1 MINKCNEI
9 ENMKKI
15 LFLVMF
21 CLCANVLAV
30 AKDAKVS
37 SPDGSLTV
45 TVGVDGGRAWYQV
58 NRGNELILGRSELGF
73 VLKDSDLR
81 GNFKMGKVTSSSLD
95 ETWSQPWGED
105 AVVRNYYNEMR
116 VTLQERGGLKRQL
129 GVAVRAFND
138 GVALRYEFSRQRGLQ
153 DFVIIDEVTEFALPT
168 DAQAWSIPALTA
180 YYEGIYTRELV
191 SKKGNMAG
199 PVALEVNDSL
209 YMAIMDA
216 NLTDYS
222 TMNFSHNGTTL
233 KADLV
238 PWKNG
243 DRVRVGETRVSPW
256 RAIIIGRK
264 AADILLSRM
273 ALNLNEPC
281 KIQDTSWLKPSKYVG
296 IWWAMQKQQWT
307 WSQGERHGATT
318 ANTKRYIDFAA
329 RHGLGGV
336 LVEGWNYGWDTD
348 WTKHGDGFSFTRAY
362 PDYDLQ
368 GLCRYA
374 GERGVRII
382 AHNETGG
389 AAQNYENQLEDA
401 YRLYE
406 SLGINT
412 VKTGYVNSHFYN
424 GELQHSQWGVQHFR
438 KVIET
443 AARYHLMIVN
453 HEGAIPSGIQ
463 RTWPNLIAT
472 ESMRGQEY
480 NAFDR
485 GGGNPPY
492 HECILP
498 FTRGLGGP
506 MDFTPGIFNYD
517 NEAVPGTCP
526 KNTLAHQLAEYIV
539 IYSPGHMAADLI
551 ENYEHQPAFKFI
563 EEVPTN
569 WERTL
574 VPHAAMGQYV
584 TYARQE
590 RGTDNWYVGSVTD
603 DKARDLELPL
613 DFLGDGKYMAI
624 IYEDGPDADYRT
636 NPYPMTIRRLDVNRD
651 TVLHLHLA
659 PGGGTAI
666 QLLAR

>member
-1 MINKCNEI
+1 M
-9 ENMKKI
+9 
-15 LFLVMF
+15 
-21 CLCANVLAV
+21 CLALSVAAS
-30 AKDAKVS
+30 AKDVKVS

-45 TVGVDGGRAWYQV
+45 TVGVDGGKAWYSV
-58 NRGNELILGRSELGF
+58 TRGQQAVINRSELGF
-73 VLKDSDLR
+73 VLKDGDFKSD
-81 GNFKMGKVTSSSLD
+81 FKMGKVTRSSLD

-105 AVVRNYYNEMR
+105 AQVRNHYNEMR
-116 VTLQERGGLKRQL
+116 VRLQEKKMKKRNL
-129 GVAVRAFND
+129 DVVFRAFDD
-138 GVALRYEFSRQRGLQ
+138 GVAFRYEFPRQPGLQ
-153 DFVIIDEVTEFALPT
+153 DFVIMDEMTQFALPS
-168 DAQAWSIPALTA
+168 DAQAWSIPALQA
-180 YYEGIYTRELV
+180 YYEGIYTREPL
-191 SKKGNMAG
+191 SKKGKMSG

-222 TMNFSHNGTTL
+222 TMNFAPDGTTL

-238 PWKNG
+238 PWQNG
-243 DRVRVGETRVSPW
+243 DKVRVGDTRVSPW

-281 KIQDTSWLKPSKYVG
+281 KIEDTSWLKPTKYVG
-296 IWWAMQKQQWT
+296 IWWALQKQRWT
-307 WSQGERHGATT
+307 WSQGDRHGATT
-318 ANTKRYIDFAA
+318 ENTKRYIDFAA

-336 LVEGWNYGWDTD
+336 LVEGWNYGWDAD
-348 WTKHGDGFSFTRAY
+348 WTKEGDKFNFTKAY
-362 PDYDLQ
+362 PDYDLE
-368 GLCRYA
+368 GLCHYA
-374 GERGVRII
+374 RERGVRII

-424 GELQHSQWGVQHFR
+424 GELQHSQWGIRHFR

-453 HEGAIPSGIQ
+453 HEGAMPSGIQ

-506 MDFTPGIFNYD
+506 MDFTPGIFEYRND
-517 NEAVPGTCP
+517 AVPGTRP
-526 KNTLAHQLAEYIV
+526 QNTLAHQLAEYIV
-539 IYSPGHMAADLI
+539 IYSPGHMAADQI

-584 TYARQE
+584 TYVRQE

-603 DKARDLELPL
+603 AQARDLTLPL
-613 DFLGDGKYMAI
+613 DFLTEGRSYQAI

-636 NPYPMTIRRLDVNRD
+636 NPYPMTIRRQDVD
-651 TVLHLHLA
+651 CGTVLRLHLA
-659 PGGGTAI
+659 PGGGIAI
-666 QLLAR
+666 QLLPCL

>member
-1 MINKCNEI
+1 M
-9 ENMKKI
+9 
-15 LFLVMF
+15 
-21 CLCANVLAV
+21 CLMVSTIAF
-30 AKDAKVS
+30 AKDVKLT

-45 TVGVDGGRAWYQV
+45 TVGMDGGKAWYQV
-58 NRGNELILGRSELGF
+58 NRGGETVIGRSALGF
-73 VLKDSDLR
+73 VLKDGDFKD
-81 GNFKMGKVTSSSLD
+81 NFKQGKVTRASLD

-105 AVVRNYYNEMR
+105 AQVRNRYNELR
-116 VTLQERGGLKRQL
+116 VRLQERSGAKRVL
-129 GVAVRAFND
+129 DVVFRAFDD
-138 GVALRYEFSRQRGLQ
+138 GVAFRYEFPEQPSLKQ
-153 DFVIIDEVTEFALPT
+153 FVIMDEVTQFALPT

-180 YYEGIYTRELV
+180 YYEGIYTREPL
-191 SKKGNMAG
+191 SKKGKMSG

-209 YMAIMDA
+209 FMVIMDA

-222 TMNFSHNGTTL
+222 TMNFAPSGTTL
-233 KADLV
+233 TVDLV
-238 PWKNG
+238 PWQNG
-243 DRVRVGETRVSPW
+243 DKVRMENIRVTPW
-256 RAIIIGRK
+256 RAVIIGRT

-281 KIQDTSWLKPSKYVG
+281 KIADTSWLKPSKYVG
-296 IWWAMQKQQWT
+296 IWWALQKQQWT
-307 WSQGERHGATT
+307 WSQGDRHGATT

-348 WTKHGDGFSFTRAY
+348 WTKHGDGFSFTKAY
-362 PDYDLQ
+362 PDYDLE

-374 GERGVRII
+374 AERGVRII

-401 YRLYE
+401 FTLYE

-424 GELQHSQWGVQHFR
+424 GELQHSQWGIRHFR

-443 AARYHLMIVN
+443 AARHHLMIVN
-453 HEGAIPSGIQ
+453 HEGAMPSGIQ

-485 GGGNPPY
+485 RGGNPPY

-506 MDFTPGIFNYD
+506 MDFTPGIFEYRND
-517 NEAVPGTCP
+517 AVPGTRP
-526 KNTLAHQLAEYIV
+526 QNTLAHQLAEYIV

-563 EEVPTN
+563 EDVPTN

-574 VPHAAMGQYV
+574 VPHAAMGKYV

-603 DKARDLELPL
+603 GQARDLELSL
-613 DFLGDGKYMAI
+613 DFLADGVRYTAI
-624 IYEDGPDADYRT
+624 IYEDGPDADYRD
-636 NPYPMTIRRLDVNRD
+636 NPYPMTICRLDVDRS
-651 TVLHLHLA
+651 TMLHLHLA
-659 PGGGTAI
+659 PGGGAAI

>member
-1 MINKCNEI
+1 M
-9 ENMKKI
+9 
-15 LFLVMF
+15 
-21 CLCANVLAV
+21 LALMSLAFGSSLM
-30 AKDAKVS
+30 AKDVKLF

-45 TVGVDGGRAWYQV
+45 TMDVDKGRAWYHV
-58 NRGNELILGRSELGF
+58 MRGSEVVVSPSDLGF
-73 VLKDSDLR
+73 VLNDGDFKDD
-81 GNFKMGKVTSSSLD
+81 FKMRGVTRSSLD

-105 AVVRNYYNEMR
+105 AKVRNHYNEMR
-116 VTLQERGGLKRQL
+116 VRLQQRGGHKRSL
-129 GVAVRAFND
+129 DVVFRAFDD
-138 GVALRYEFSRQRGLQ
+138 GVAFRYEFPQQETLK
-153 DFVIIDEVTEFALPT
+153 DFVIMDEATQFAMPT
-168 DAQAWSIPALTA
+168 NPSTWSIPALTP
-180 YYEGIYTRELV
+180 YYEGIYTRQPLSE
-191 SKKGNMAG
+191 KGNMSG
-199 PVALEVNDSL
+199 PIAMEVNDSL
-209 YMAIMDA
+209 FLAVMEA

-222 TMNFSHNGTTL
+222 TMNLAHTGTTL
-233 KADLV
+233 KVDLV

-243 DRVRVGETRVSPW
+243 DKVRVEHTRVTPW
-256 RAIIIGRK
+256 RAVIIGRTP
-264 AADILLSRM
+264 ADILLSRM
-273 ALNLNEPC
+273 ALNLNDACRIE
-281 KIQDTSWLKPSKYVG
+281 DTSWIKPTKYVG
-296 IWWAMQKQQWT
+296 IWWALQKQQWT
-307 WSQGERHGATT
+307 WAQGKRHGATT

-329 RHGLGGV
+329 KHGLGGV

-348 WTKHGDGFSFTRAY
+348 WTRHGDGFSFTRAY
-362 PDYDLQ
+362 PDYDLE

-374 GERGVRII
+374 AERGVRII

-401 YRLYE
+401 FALYE

-412 VKTGYVNSHFYN
+412 VKTGYVNAHFYN
-424 GELQHSQWGVQHFR
+424 GELQHSQWGIRHFR

-443 AARYHLMIVN
+443 AARHHLMIVN
-453 HEGAIPSGIQ
+453 HEGAMPSGIQ

-485 GGGNPPY
+485 NGGNPPY

-506 MDFTPGIFNYD
+506 MDFTPGIFEYRND
-517 NEAVPGTCP
+517 SVPGTRP
-526 KNTLAHQLAEYIV
+526 QTTLAHQLAEYVV

-563 EEVPTN
+563 EDVPTN

-603 DKARDLELPL
+603 DQARNLSLPL
-613 DFLGDGKYMAI
+613 DFLGDGRFEAI

-636 NPYPMTIRRLDVNRD
+636 NPYPMTIRRLEVDRSS
-651 TVLHLHLA
+651 VLTLHLA

-666 QLLAR
+666 SIIRH

>member
-1 MINKCNEI
+1 
-9 ENMKKI
+9 MKRI
-15 LFLVMF
+15 FSVVFMCLV
-21 CLCANVLAV
+21 LSIVAS
-30 AKDAKVS
+30 AKDVIVSKVS

-45 TVGVDGGRAWYQV
+45 TVGLDGGKAWYSV
-58 NRGNELILGRSELGF
+58 LRGSETIIGRSELGF
-73 VLKDSDLR
+73 VLKDGDFK
-81 GNFKMGKVTSSSLD
+81 GNFKKGKVSRSSLD

-105 AVVRNYYNEMR
+105 AQVRNHYNELR
-116 VTLQERGGLKRQL
+116 VTLQEKGGQKRQL
-129 GVAVRAFND
+129 GVVFRAFDD
-138 GVALRYEFSRQRGLQ
+138 GVAFRYEFPRQRGLQ
-153 DFVIIDEVTEFALPT
+153 DFVIMDEVTEFALPT

-180 YYEGIYTRELV
+180 YYEGIYTREPV
-191 SKKGNMAG
+191 SRKANMAG

-222 TMNFSHNGTTL
+222 TMNFSHEGTTL

-243 DRVRVGETRVSPW
+243 DKVRVGDTRVSPW

-281 KIQDTSWLKPSKYVG
+281 KINDTSWLKPTKYVG
-296 IWWAMQKQQWT
+296 IWWALQKQVWT

-318 ANTKRYIDFAA
+318 ENTKRYIDFAA
-329 RHGLGGV
+329 KHGLGGV

-348 WTKHGDGFSFTRAY
+348 WTKHGDGFSFTKAY

-374 GERGVRII
+374 RERGVRII

-389 AAQNYENQLEDA
+389 AAQNYEDQLEDA

-453 HEGAIPSGIQ
+453 HEGAMPSGLQ

-485 GGGNPPY
+485 KGGNPPY

-506 MDFTPGIFNYD
+506 MDFTPGIFNYRND
-517 NEAVPGTCP
+517 AVPGTRP
-526 KNTLAHQLAEYIV
+526 QNTLVHQLAEYVV

-563 EEVPTN
+563 EEVPTD

-574 VPHAAMGQYV
+574 VPHAAMGRYV

-603 DKARDLELPL
+603 ATARDLTLPL
-613 DFLGDGKYMAI
+613 DFLSDGMRYEAI
-624 IYEDGPDADYRT
+624 IYEDGPDADYRN
-636 NPYPMTIRRLDVNRD
+636 NPYPMTIRRMEVDRS
-651 TVLHLHLA
+651 TVLGLHLA
-659 PGGGTAI
+659 PGGGAAI
-666 QLLAR
+666 QILRVE

>member
-1 MINKCNEI
+1 M
-9 ENMKKI
+9 
-15 LFLVMF
+15 
-21 CLCANVLAV
+21 CLALSVAAS
-30 AKDAKVS
+30 AKDVKVS

-45 TVGVDGGRAWYQV
+45 TVGVDGGKAWYSV
-58 NRGNELILGRSELGF
+58 TRGQQAVINRSELGF
-73 VLKDSDLR
+73 VLKDGDFKD
-81 GNFKMGKVTSSSLD
+81 GFKMGKVTRSSLD

-105 AVVRNYYNEMR
+105 AQVRNHYNEMR
-116 VTLQERGGLKRQL
+116 VRLQEKKMKKRNL
-129 GVAVRAFND
+129 DVVFRAFDD
-138 GVALRYEFSRQRGLQ
+138 GVAFRYEFPRQPGLQ
-153 DFVIIDEVTEFALPT
+153 DFVIMDEMTQFALPS
-168 DAQAWSIPALTA
+168 DAQAWSIPALQA
-180 YYEGIYTRELV
+180 YYEGIYTREPL
-191 SKKGNMAG
+191 SKKGKMSG

-222 TMNFSHNGTTL
+222 TMNFAPDGTTL

-238 PWKNG
+238 PWQNG
-243 DRVRVGETRVSPW
+243 DKVRVGDTRVSPW

-273 ALNLNEPC
+273 TLNLNEPC
-281 KIQDTSWLKPSKYVG
+281 KIEDTSWLKPTKYVG
-296 IWWAMQKQQWT
+296 IWWALQKQCWT

-318 ANTKRYIDFAA
+318 ENTKRYIDFAA

-336 LVEGWNYGWDTD
+336 LVEGWNYGWDAD
-348 WTKHGDGFSFTRAY
+348 WTKEGDKFNFTKAY
-362 PDYDLQ
+362 PDYDLE

-424 GELQHSQWGVQHFR
+424 GELQHSQWGIRHFR

-453 HEGAIPSGIQ
+453 HEGAMPSGIQ

-485 GGGNPPY
+485 RGGNPPY

-506 MDFTPGIFNYD
+506 MDFTPGIFEYRND
-517 NEAVPGTCP
+517 AVPGTRP
-526 KNTLAHQLAEYIV
+526 QNTLAHQLAEYIV
-539 IYSPGHMAADLI
+539 IYSPGHMAADQI

-584 TYARQE
+584 TYVRQE

-603 DKARDLELPL
+603 TQARDLTLPL
-613 DFLGDGKYMAI
+613 DFLTEGRSYKAI

-636 NPYPMTIRRLDVNRD
+636 NPYPMTIRRQDVD
-651 TVLHLHLA
+651 CGTVLRLHLA
-659 PGGGTAI
+659 PGGGIAI
-666 QLLAR
+666 QLLAQ

>member
-1 MINKCNEI
+1 MMRKLIVCVL
-9 ENMKKI
+9 M
-15 LFLVMF
+15 
-21 CLCANVLAV
+21 CLTVSAIAV
-30 AKDAKVS
+30 AGNVKVS

-45 TVGVDGGRAWYQV
+45 TAGVDGGRAWYQV
-58 NRGNELILGRSELGF
+58 NRGNELIIGRSSLGF
-73 VLKDSDLR
+73 VLKDGDLKD
-81 GNFKMGKVTSSSLD
+81 NFKMGKVVRTAHD

-105 AVVRNYYNEMR
+105 AVVRNHYNEMR
-116 VTLQERGGLKRQL
+116 MTLKEKGGMKRSL
-129 GVAVRAFND
+129 DVVFRAFDD
-138 GVALRYEFSRQRGLQ
+138 GVAFRYEFPRQRGLQ
-153 DFVIIDEVTEFALPT
+153 DFVIMDEVTQFALPG
-168 DAQAWSIPALTA
+168 DVPAWSIPALTP
-180 YYEGIYTRELV
+180 YYEGIYTREAV
-191 SKKGNMAG
+191 SKKGNMSG

-209 YMAIMDA
+209 FLAVMEA

-222 TMNFSHNGTTL
+222 TMNLSHDGTVL
-233 KADLV
+233 KVDLV

-243 DRVRVGETRVSPW
+243 DRVRVGDTRVSPW
-256 RAIIIGRK
+256 RAVIIGRR
-264 AADILLSRM
+264 AADLLLSRM

-281 KIQDTSWLKPSKYVG
+281 KIEDTSWVKPTKYVG
-296 IWWAMQKQQWT
+296 IWWAMQKQLWT

-329 RHGLGGV
+329 RHGMGGV

-348 WTKHGDGFSFTRAY
+348 WTRHGDGFSFTQPY

-374 GERGVRII
+374 AERGVRII

-389 AAQNYENQLEDA
+389 AAQNYENQMEDA

-424 GELQHSQWGVQHFR
+424 GELQHSQWGVRHFR

-443 AARYHLMIVN
+443 AARHHLMIVN
-453 HEGAIPSGIQ
+453 HEGAMPSGIQ
-463 RTWPNLIAT
+463 RTWPNLIGT

-485 GGGNPPY
+485 RGGNPPY

-506 MDFTPGIFNYD
+506 MDFTPGIMEYRND
-517 NEAVPGTCP
+517 SVPGTRP
-526 KNTLAHQLAEYIV
+526 QTTLAHQLAEYVV

-563 EEVPTN
+563 EDVPTN

-584 TYARQE
+584 TCVRQE

-603 DKARDLELPL
+603 DQARDLSLPL
-613 DFLGDGKYMAI
+613 DFLADGKRYTAI
-624 IYEDGPDADYRT
+624 IYEDGPDADYRN
-636 NPYPMTIRRLDVNRD
+636 NPYPMTIRRMDVDRS
-651 TVLHLHLA
+651 TTLHLHLA
-659 PGGGTAI
+659 PGGGAAI
-666 QLLAR
+666 QILAE

>member
-1 MINKCNEI
+1 M
-9 ENMKKI
+9 
-15 LFLVMF
+15 
-21 CLCANVLAV
+21 CLALSVAAS
-30 AKDAKVS
+30 AKDVKVS

-45 TVGVDGGRAWYQV
+45 TVGVDGGKAWYSV
-58 NRGNELILGRSELGF
+58 TRGQQAVINRSELGF
-73 VLKDSDLR
+73 VLKDGDFKD
-81 GNFKMGKVTSSSLD
+81 GFKMGKVTRSSLD

-105 AVVRNYYNEMR
+105 AQVRNHYNEMR
-116 VTLQERGGLKRQL
+116 VRLQEKKMKKRNL
-129 GVAVRAFND
+129 DVVFRAFDD
-138 GVALRYEFSRQRGLQ
+138 GVAFRYEFPRQPGLQ
-153 DFVIIDEVTEFALPT
+153 DFVIMDEMTQFALPS
-168 DAQAWSIPALTA
+168 DAQAWSIPALQA
-180 YYEGIYTRELV
+180 YYEGIYTREPL
-191 SKKGNMAG
+191 SKKGKMSG

-222 TMNFSHNGTTL
+222 TMNFAPDGTTL

-238 PWKNG
+238 PWQNG
-243 DRVRVGETRVSPW
+243 DKVRVGDTRVSPW

-273 ALNLNEPC
+273 TLNLNEPC
-281 KIQDTSWLKPSKYVG
+281 KIEDTSWLKPTKYVG
-296 IWWAMQKQQWT
+296 IWWALQKQCWT

-318 ANTKRYIDFAA
+318 ENTKRYIDFAA

-336 LVEGWNYGWDTD
+336 LVEGWNYGWDAD
-348 WTKHGDGFSFTRAY
+348 WTKEGDKFNFTKAY
-362 PDYDLQ
+362 PDYDLE

-424 GELQHSQWGVQHFR
+424 GELQHSQWGIRHFR

-453 HEGAIPSGIQ
+453 HEGAMPSGIQ

-506 MDFTPGIFNYD
+506 MDFTPGIFEYRND
-517 NEAVPGTCP
+517 AVPGTRP
-526 KNTLAHQLAEYIV
+526 QNTLAHQLAEYIV
-539 IYSPGHMAADLI
+539 IYSPGHMAADQI

-584 TYARQE
+584 TYVRQE

-603 DKARDLELPL
+603 TQARDLTLPL
-613 DFLGDGKYMAI
+613 DFLTNGRSYQAI

-636 NPYPMTIRRLDVNRD
+636 NPYPMTIRRQDVD
-651 TVLHLHLA
+651 CGTVLRLHLA
-659 PGGGTAI
+659 PGGGVAI
-666 QLLAR
+666 QILAQ

>member
-1 MINKCNEI
+1 M
-9 ENMKKI
+9 
-15 LFLVMF
+15 
-21 CLCANVLAV
+21 CLALSVAAS
-30 AKDAKVS
+30 AKDVKVS

-45 TVGVDGGRAWYQV
+45 TVGVDGGKAWYSV
-58 NRGNELILGRSELGF
+58 TRGQQAVINRSELGF
-73 VLKDSDLR
+73 VLKDGDFK
-81 GNFKMGKVTSSSLD
+81 GDFKMGKVTRLSLD

-105 AVVRNYYNEMR
+105 AQVRNHYNEMR
-116 VTLQERGGLKRQL
+116 VRLQEKKMKKRNL
-129 GVAVRAFND
+129 DVVFRAFDD
-138 GVALRYEFSRQRGLQ
+138 GVAFRYEFPRQPGLQ
-153 DFVIIDEVTEFALPT
+153 DFVIMDELTQFALPS
-168 DAQAWSIPALTA
+168 DAQAWSIPALQA
-180 YYEGIYTRELV
+180 YYEGIYTREPL
-191 SKKGNMAG
+191 SKKGKMSG

-222 TMNFSHNGTTL
+222 TMNFAPDGTTL

-238 PWKNG
+238 PWQNG
-243 DRVRVGETRVSPW
+243 DKVRVGDTRVSPW

-281 KIQDTSWLKPSKYVG
+281 KIEDTSWLKPTKYVG
-296 IWWAMQKQQWT
+296 IWWALQKQRWT
-307 WSQGERHGATT
+307 WSQGDRHGATT
-318 ANTKRYIDFAA
+318 ENTKRYIDFAA

-336 LVEGWNYGWDTD
+336 LVEGWNYGWDAD
-348 WTKHGDGFSFTRAY
+348 WTKEGDKFNFTKAY
-362 PDYDLQ
+362 PDYDLE

-424 GELQHSQWGVQHFR
+424 GELQHSQWGIRHFR

-453 HEGAIPSGIQ
+453 HEGAMPSGIQ

-506 MDFTPGIFNYD
+506 MDFTPGIFEYRND
-517 NEAVPGTCP
+517 AVPGTRP
-526 KNTLAHQLAEYIV
+526 QNTLAHQLAEYIV
-539 IYSPGHMAADLI
+539 IYSPGHMAADQI

-584 TYARQE
+584 TYVRQE

-603 DKARDLELPL
+603 AQARDLTLPL
-613 DFLGDGKYMAI
+613 DFLTEGRSYQAI

-636 NPYPMTIRRLDVNRD
+636 NPYPMTIRRQDVNCG
-651 TVLHLHLA
+651 TVLRLHLA
-659 PGGGTAI
+659 PGGGVAI
-666 QLLAR
+666 QILAQ

>member
-1 MINKCNEI
+1 
-9 ENMKKI
+9 MKKFFSVV
-15 LFLVMF
+15 LMFLALGV
-21 CLCANVLAV
+21 AAS
-30 AKDAKVS
+30 AKDVKVS

-45 TVGVDGGRAWYQV
+45 TVGVDGGKAWYSV
-58 NRGNELILGRSELGF
+58 TRGQQAVINRSELGF
-73 VLKDSDLR
+73 VLKDGDFKD
-81 GNFKMGKVTSSSLD
+81 GFKMGKVTRSSLD

-105 AVVRNYYNEMR
+105 AQVRNHYNEMR
-116 VTLQERGGLKRQL
+116 VRLQEKKMKKRNL
-129 GVAVRAFND
+129 DVVFRAFDD
-138 GVALRYEFSRQRGLQ
+138 GVAFRYEYPRQPGLQ
-153 DFVIIDEVTEFALPT
+153 DFVIMDELTQFALPS
-168 DAQAWSIPALTA
+168 DAQAWSIPAQQA
-180 YYEGIYTRELV
+180 YYEGIYTREPL
-191 SKKGNMAG
+191 SKKGKMSG

-222 TMNFSHNGTTL
+222 TMNFAPNGMTL

-238 PWKNG
+238 PWQNG
-243 DRVRVGETRVSPW
+243 DKVRVGDTRVSPW
-256 RAIIIGRK
+256 RAVIIGRK

-281 KIQDTSWLKPSKYVG
+281 KIEDTSWLKPTKYVG
-296 IWWAMQKQQWT
+296 IWWALQKQRWT
-307 WSQGERHGATT
+307 WSQGDRHGATT
-318 ANTKRYIDFAA
+318 ENTKRYIDFAA

-336 LVEGWNYGWDTD
+336 LVEGWNYGWDAD
-348 WTKHGDGFSFTRAY
+348 WTKEGDKFNFTKAY
-362 PDYDLQ
+362 PDYDLE

-374 GERGVRII
+374 RERGVRII

-424 GELQHSQWGVQHFR
+424 GELQHSQWGIRHFR

-453 HEGAIPSGIQ
+453 HEGAMPSGIQ

-506 MDFTPGIFNYD
+506 MDFTPGIFEYRND
-517 NEAVPGTCP
+517 AVPGTRP
-526 KNTLAHQLAEYIV
+526 QNTLAHQLAEYIV
-539 IYSPGHMAADLI
+539 IYSPGHMAADQI

-574 VPHAAMGQYV
+574 VPHASMGQYV
-584 TYARQE
+584 TYVRQE

-603 DKARDLELPL
+603 AQARDLTLPL
-613 DFLGDGKYMAI
+613 DFLTEGRSYQAI

-636 NPYPMTIRRLDVNRD
+636 NPYPMTIRRQDVD
-651 TVLHLHLA
+651 CGTVLRLHLA
-659 PGGGTAI
+659 PGGGIAI
-666 QLLAR
+666 QILAQ

>member
-1 MINKCNEI
+1 MMRKLIVCVL
-9 ENMKKI
+9 M
-15 LFLVMF
+15 
-21 CLCANVLAV
+21 CLTMSAIALAGNV
-30 AKDAKVS
+30 KVS

-45 TVGVDGGRAWYQV
+45 TAGVDGGRAWYQV
-58 NRGNELILGRSELGF
+58 NRGNELIIGRSSLGF
-73 VLKDSDLR
+73 VLKDGDLKD
-81 GNFKMGKVTSSSLD
+81 NFKMGKVVRTAHD

-105 AVVRNYYNEMR
+105 AVVRNHYNEMR
-116 VTLQERGGLKRQL
+116 MTLKEKDGMKRSL
-129 GVAVRAFND
+129 DVVFRAFDD
-138 GVALRYEFSRQRGLQ
+138 GVAFRYEFPRQRGLQ
-153 DFVIIDEVTEFALPT
+153 DFVIMDEVTQFALPG
-168 DAQAWSIPALTA
+168 DVPAWSIPALTP
-180 YYEGIYTRELV
+180 YYEGIYTREAV
-191 SKKGNMAG
+191 SKKGNMSG

-209 YMAIMDA
+209 FLAVMEA

-222 TMNFSHNGTTL
+222 TMNLSHDGTVL
-233 KADLV
+233 KVDLV

-243 DRVRVGETRVSPW
+243 DRVRVGDTRVSPW
-256 RAIIIGRK
+256 RAVIIGRR
-264 AADILLSRM
+264 AADLLLSRM

-281 KIQDTSWLKPSKYVG
+281 KIEDTSWIKPTKYVG
-296 IWWAMQKQQWT
+296 IWWAMQKQLWT

-329 RHGLGGV
+329 RHGMGGV

-348 WTKHGDGFSFTRAY
+348 WTRHGDGFSFTQPY

-374 GERGVRII
+374 AEHGVRII

-389 AAQNYENQLEDA
+389 AAQNYENQMEDA

-424 GELQHSQWGVQHFR
+424 GELQHSQWGVRHFR

-443 AARYHLMIVN
+443 AARHHLMIVN
-453 HEGAIPSGIQ
+453 HEGAMPSGIQ
-463 RTWPNLIAT
+463 RTWPNLIGT

-485 GGGNPPY
+485 RGGNPPY

-506 MDFTPGIFNYD
+506 MDFTPGIMEYRND
-517 NEAVPGTCP
+517 SVPGTRP
-526 KNTLAHQLAEYIV
+526 QTTLAHQLAEYVV

-563 EEVPTN
+563 EDVPTN

-584 TYARQE
+584 TYVRQE

-603 DKARDLELPL
+603 DQMRDLSLPL
-613 DFLGDGKYMAI
+613 GFLADGKRYTAI
-624 IYEDGPDADYRT
+624 IYEDGPDADYRN
-636 NPYPMTIRRLDVNRD
+636 NPYPMTIRRLDVDRS
-651 TVLHLHLA
+651 TTLHLHLA
-659 PGGGTAI
+659 PGGGAAI
-666 QLLAR
+666 QILATGK

>member
-1 MINKCNEI
+1 M
-9 ENMKKI
+9 
-15 LFLVMF
+15 
-21 CLCANVLAV
+21 CLALSVAAS
-30 AKDAKVS
+30 AKDVKVS

-45 TVGVDGGRAWYQV
+45 TVGVDGGKAWYSV
-58 NRGNELILGRSELGF
+58 TRGQQAVINRSELGF
-73 VLKDSDLR
+73 VLKDGDFK
-81 GNFKMGKVTSSSLD
+81 GDFKMGKVTRSNLD

-105 AVVRNYYNEMR
+105 AQVRNHYNEMR
-116 VTLQERGGLKRQL
+116 VRLQEKKMKKRNL
-129 GVAVRAFND
+129 DVVFRAFDD
-138 GVALRYEFSRQRGLQ
+138 GVAFRYEYPRQQGLQ
-153 DFVIIDEVTEFALPT
+153 DFVIMDELTQFALPS
-168 DAQAWSIPALTA
+168 DAQAWSIPALQA
-180 YYEGIYTRELV
+180 YYEGIYTREPL
-191 SKKGNMAG
+191 SKKGKMSG

-222 TMNFSHNGTTL
+222 TMNFAPDGTTL

-238 PWKNG
+238 PWQNG
-243 DRVRVGETRVSPW
+243 DKVRVGDTRVSPW

-264 AADILLSRM
+264 AADILLSRLP
-273 ALNLNEPC
+273 LNLNEPC
-281 KIQDTSWLKPSKYVG
+281 RIQDTSWIKPTKYVG
-296 IWWAMQKQQWT
+296 IWWALQKQRWT

-318 ANTKRYIDFAA
+318 ENTKRYIDFAA

-336 LVEGWNYGWDTD
+336 LVEGWNYGWDAD
-348 WTKHGDGFSFTRAY
+348 WTKEGDKFNFTKAY
-362 PDYDLQ
+362 PDYDLE

-389 AAQNYENQLEDA
+389 AAQNYEDQLEDA

-424 GELQHSQWGVQHFR
+424 GELQHSQWGIRHFR

-443 AARYHLMIVN
+443 AARHHLMIVN
-453 HEGAIPSGIQ
+453 HEGAMPSGIQ

-506 MDFTPGIFNYD
+506 MDFTPGIFEYRND
-517 NEAVPGTCP
+517 AVPGTRP
-526 KNTLAHQLAEYIV
+526 QTTLAHQLAEYIV
-539 IYSPGHMAADLI
+539 IYSPGHMAADQI

-584 TYARQE
+584 TYVRQE
-590 RGTDNWYVGSVTD
+590 RGTDNWYVGSVND
-603 DKARDLELPL
+603 AEARNLDLSLN
-613 DFLGDGKYMAI
+613 FLGDGRYMAV

-636 NPYPMTIRRLDVNRD
+636 NPYPMTIRRLEVDC
-651 TVLHLHLA
+651 TSVLNLHLA
-659 PGGGTAI
+659 PGGGVAI
-666 QLLAR
+666 QILKQ

>member
-1 MINKCNEI
+1 MRRIALFACMFLI
-9 ENMKKI
+9 LNM
-15 LFLVMF
+15 V
-21 CLCANVLAV
+21 AN
-30 AKDAKVS
+30 AKDVKLS
-37 SPDGSLTV
+37 SPDGTLTV
-45 TVGVDGGRAWYQV
+45 TVGVDGGKAWYQV
-58 NRGNELILGRSELGF
+58 NRGAESIIGRSALGF
-73 VLKDSDLR
+73 VLKDGDLKD
-81 GNFKMGKVTSSSLD
+81 NFKMGKVTRTSLN

-105 AVVRNYYNEMR
+105 AQVRNHYNEMR
-116 VTLQERGGLKRQL
+116 VRLQEKKGKKRNL
-129 GVAVRAFND
+129 DVVFRAFDD
-138 GVALRYEFSRQRGLQ
+138 GIAFRYEFPRQPGLQ
-153 DFVIIDEVTEFALPT
+153 DFVIMDEVTQFALPS
-168 DAQAWSIPALTA
+168 DAQAWSIPALQA
-180 YYEGIYTRELV
+180 YYEGIYTREPL
-191 SKKGNMAG
+191 SKKGKMSG

-222 TMNFSHNGTTL
+222 TMNFAPHGTTL
-233 KADLV
+233 QADLV
-238 PWKNG
+238 PGQNG
-243 DRVRVGETRVSPW
+243 DKVRVGDTRVSPW

-281 KIQDTSWLKPSKYVG
+281 KIEDTSWIRPTKYVG
-296 IWWAMQKQQWT
+296 IWWALQKQRWT
-307 WSQGERHGATT
+307 WSQGDRHGATT
-318 ANTKRYIDFAA
+318 ENTKRYIDFAA

-336 LVEGWNYGWDTD
+336 LVEGWNYGWDAD
-348 WTKHGDGFSFTRAY
+348 WTKEGDKFNFTKAY

-374 GERGVRII
+374 AERGVRII

-401 YRLYE
+401 YKLYE

-412 VKTGYVNSHFYN
+412 VKTGYVNAHFYN
-424 GELQHSQWGVQHFR
+424 GELQHSQWGIRHFR

-453 HEGAIPSGIQ
+453 HEGAMPSGIQ

-485 GGGNPPY
+485 RGGNPPY

-506 MDFTPGIFNYD
+506 MDFTPGIFEYRND
-517 NEAVPGTCP
+517 AVPGTRP
-526 KNTLAHQLAEYIV
+526 QTTLAHQLAEYVV
-539 IYSPGHMAADLI
+539 IYSPGHMAADEI

-563 EEVPTN
+563 EDVPTN

-584 TYARQE
+584 TYVRQE
-590 RGTDNWYVGSVTD
+590 RGSDNWYVGSVTD
-603 DKARDLELPL
+603 AQARDLALTL
-613 DFLGDGKYMAI
+613 DFLDAGKRYTAI

-636 NPYPMTIRRLDVNRD
+636 NPYPMTIRRVDVD
-651 TVLHLHLA
+651 SSTVLHLHLA
-659 PGGGTAI
+659 PGGGVAI
-666 QLLAR
+666 QLLPRR

>member
-1 MINKCNEI
+1 M
-9 ENMKKI
+9 
-15 LFLVMF
+15 
-21 CLCANVLAV
+21 CLALSVTAS
-30 AKDAKVS
+30 AKDVKLT

-45 TVGVDGGRAWYQV
+45 TVGVDGGKAWYSV
-58 NRGNELILGRSELGF
+58 TRGQQAVINRSELGF
-73 VLKDSDLR
+73 VLKDGDFKD
-81 GNFKMGKVTSSSLD
+81 GFKMGKVTRSSLD

-105 AVVRNYYNEMR
+105 AQVRNHYNEMR
-116 VTLQERGGLKRQL
+116 VRLQEKKMKKRNL
-129 GVAVRAFND
+129 DVVFRAFDD
-138 GVALRYEFSRQRGLQ
+138 GVAFRYEFPRQSGLQ
-153 DFVIIDEVTEFALPT
+153 DFVIMDELTQFALPS
-168 DAQAWSIPALTA
+168 DAQAWSIPALQA
-180 YYEGIYTRELV
+180 YYEGIYTREPL
-191 SKKGNMAG
+191 SKKGKMSG

-222 TMNFSHNGTTL
+222 TMNFAPDGTTL

-238 PWKNG
+238 PWQNG
-243 DRVRVGETRVSPW
+243 DKVRVGDTRVSPW
-256 RAIIIGRK
+256 RAVIIGRK

-281 KIQDTSWLKPSKYVG
+281 KIEDTSWLKPTKYVG
-296 IWWAMQKQQWT
+296 IWWALQKQRWT
-307 WSQGERHGATT
+307 WSQGDRHGATT
-318 ANTKRYIDFAA
+318 ENTKRYIDFAA

-336 LVEGWNYGWDTD
+336 LVEGWNYGWDAD
-348 WTKHGDGFSFTRAY
+348 WTKEGDKFNFTKAY
-362 PDYDLQ
+362 PDYDLE

-374 GERGVRII
+374 RERGVRII

-424 GELQHSQWGVQHFR
+424 GELQHSQWGIRHFR

-453 HEGAIPSGIQ
+453 HEGAMPSGIQ

-506 MDFTPGIFNYD
+506 
-517 NEAVPGTCP
+517 AVPGTRP
-526 KNTLAHQLAEYIV
+526 QTTLAHQLAEYIV
-539 IYSPGHMAADLI
+539 IYSPGHMAADQI

-574 VPHAAMGQYV
+574 VPHASMGQYV
-584 TYARQE
+584 TYVRQE

-603 DKARDLELPL
+603 AQARDLTLPL
-613 DFLGDGKYMAI
+613 DFLTEGRSYQAI

-636 NPYPMTIRRLDVNRD
+636 NPYPMTIRRQDVD
-651 TVLHLHLA
+651 CGTVLRLHLA
-659 PGGGTAI
+659 PGGGVAI
-666 QLLAR
+666 QLLAQ

>member
-1 MINKCNEI
+1 
-9 ENMKKI
+9 MKR
-15 LFLVMF
+15 LLSVVFMCLV
-21 CLCANVLAV
+21 LSVVAS
-30 AKDAKVS
+30 AKDVLVS

-45 TVGVDGGRAWYQV
+45 TVGVDGGKAWYQV
-58 NRGNELILGRSELGF
+58 NRGSEIVIGRSALGF
-73 VLKDSDLR
+73 VLKDGDFKD
-81 GNFKMGKVTSSSLD
+81 NFKQGKVTRASLD

-105 AVVRNYYNEMR
+105 AQVRNHYNEMR
-116 VTLQERGGLKRQL
+116 VMLQEKNRQL
-129 GVAVRAFND
+129 GVVFRAYDD
-138 GVALRYEFSRQRGLQ
+138 GVAFRYEFPRQRGLQ
-153 DFVIIDEVTEFALPT
+153 DFVIMDEATEFALPS
-168 DAQAWSIPALTA
+168 DAQAWSIPALTP
-180 YYEGIYTRELV
+180 YYEGIYTREPV
-191 SKKGNMAG
+191 SQKKNMSG
-199 PVALEVNDSL
+199 PVALEVNDGL

-222 TMNFSHNGTTL
+222 TMNFSHQGTTL

-243 DRVRVGETRVSPW
+243 DKVRVGNTRVSPW
-256 RAIIIGRK
+256 RAIIIGRT

-273 ALNLNEPC
+273 PLNLNDPC
-281 KIQDTSWLKPSKYVG
+281 KIEDTSWLKPTKYVG
-296 IWWAMQKQQWT
+296 IWWALQKQRWT
-307 WSQGERHGATT
+307 WSQGDRHGATT
-318 ANTKRYIDFAA
+318 ENTKRYIDFAA
-329 RHGLGGV
+329 KHGLGGV

-348 WTKHGDGFSFTRAY
+348 WTKHGDGFSFTKAY

-389 AAQNYENQLEDA
+389 AAQSYENQLEDA

-485 GGGNPPY
+485 RGGNPPY

-506 MDFTPGIFNYD
+506 MDFTPGIFEYRND
-517 NEAVPGTCP
+517 SVPGTRP
-526 KNTLAHQLAEYIV
+526 QNTLAHQLAEYVV
-539 IYSPGHMAADLI
+539 IYSPGHMAADQI

-574 VPHAAMGQYV
+574 VPHAAMGKYV
-584 TYARQE
+584 TYVRQE

-603 DKARDLELPL
+603 SEARDLDLPL

-624 IYEDGPDADYRT
+624 IYEDGPDADYRN
-636 NPYPMTIRRLDVNRD
+636 NPYPMSIRRLDVDKNK
-651 TVLHLHLA
+651 VLHLHLA
-659 PGGGTAI
+659 I
-666 QLLAR
+666 NIL

>member
-1 MINKCNEI
+1 
-9 ENMKKI
+9 MKRVSI
-15 LFLVMF
+15 LTAILLM
-21 CLCANVLAV
+21 LSAV
-30 AKDAKVS
+30 ALAKDVKVT
-37 SPDGSLTV
+37 SPDGALTV
-45 TVGVDGGRAWYQV
+45 TVGVDGGKAWYQV
-58 NRGNELILGRSELGF
+58 MRGTEVVINRSELGF
-73 VLKDSDLR
+73 VLKDGDFK
-81 GNFKMGKVTSSSLD
+81 GNFKMGKVTRSSLD

-105 AVVRNYYNEMR
+105 AQVRNHYNEMAVR
-116 VTLQERGGLKRQL
+116 LQEKGGKKRQL
-129 GVAVRAFND
+129 GVVFRAFDD
-138 GVALRYEFSRQRGLQ
+138 GVAFRYEFPRQGGLQ
-153 DFVIIDEVTEFALPT
+153 DFVIMDEATEFALPT
-168 DAQAWSIPALTA
+168 DAKAWSIPALTA
-180 YYEGIYTRELV
+180 YYEGIYTCEPV
-191 SKKGNMAG
+191 SKKGNMSG
-199 PVALEVNDSL
+199 PVALEVNDGL

-222 TMNFSHNGTTL
+222 TMNFSHEGTTL

-243 DRVRVGETRVSPW
+243 DKVRIGDTRVSPW
-256 RAIIIGRK
+256 RAVIIGRT

-273 ALNLNEPC
+273 PLNLNDPC
-281 KIQDTSWLKPSKYVG
+281 KIEDTSWIKPTKYVG
-296 IWWAMQKQQWT
+296 IWWALQKQRWT

-318 ANTKRYIDFAA
+318 ENTKRYIDFAA
-329 RHGLGGV
+329 KHGLGGV

-348 WTKHGDGFSFTRAY
+348 WTKHGDGFSFTKAY

-424 GELQHSQWGVQHFR
+424 GELQHSQWGIQHFR

-485 GGGNPPY
+485 RGGNPPY

-506 MDFTPGIFNYD
+506 MDFTPGIFEYRND
-517 NEAVPGTCP
+517 SVPGTRP
-526 KNTLAHQLAEYIV
+526 QNTLAHQLAEYIV
-539 IYSPGHMAADLI
+539 IYSPGHMAADQI

-574 VPHAAMGQYV
+574 VPHAAMGKYV
-584 TYARQE
+584 TYVRQQ

-603 DKARDLELPL
+603 AQARDLDLQL
-613 DFLGDGKYMAI
+613 DFLGEGEYTAV
-624 IYEDGPDADYRT
+624 IYEDGPGADYRT
-636 NPYPMTIRRLDVNRD
+636 NPYPMTIRRVDVD
-651 TVLHLHLA
+651 KTKTLHLHLA
-659 PGGGTAI
+659 PGGGAAI
-666 QLLAR
+666 QILKR

>member
-1 MINKCNEI
+1 MRR
-9 ENMKKI
+9 
-15 LFLVMF
+15 LLVL
-21 CLCANVLAV
+21 CLMWLSVLAMM
-30 AKDAKVS
+30 ADKKVS
-37 SPDGSLTV
+37 LNSPDGKLSV
-45 TVGVDGGRAWYQV
+45 TVGVDGGNAWYQV
-58 NRGNELILGRSELGF
+58 SRGQEIVLKPSSLGF
-73 VLKDSDLR
+73 VLKDGELNR
-81 GNFKMGKVTSSSLD
+81 NFKMGKVTRSTHD
-95 ETWSQPWGED
+95 ETWDQPWGED
-105 AVVRNYYNEMR
+105 AQVRNRYNELKLS
-116 VTLQERGGLKRQL
+116 LQEKNGARR
-129 GVAVRAFND
+129 VVDVVFRAFDD
-138 GVALRYEFSRQRGLQ
+138 GVAFRYEFPEQPNLK
-153 DFVIIDEVTEFALPT
+153 DFVIMDEMTQFALPV
-168 DAQAWSIPALTA
+168 DAQVWSIPALQA
-180 YYEGIYTRELV
+180 YYEGVYTCEPLSR
-191 SKKGNMAG
+191 KGNMSG
-199 PVALEVNDSL
+199 PVAIEMNDSL
-209 YMAIMDA
+209 YMAIMEA

-222 TMNFSHNGTTL
+222 TMNLAHDGTTL
-233 KADLV
+233 KVDLV

-243 DRVRVGETRVSPW
+243 DKVRVGETRVTPW
-256 RAIIIGRK
+256 RAVIIGSK

-281 KIQDTSWLKPSKYVG
+281 RIEDTSWIKPTKYVG
-296 IWWAMQKQQWT
+296 IWWALQKQRWT

-318 ANTKRYIDFAA
+318 ENTRRYIDFAA

-336 LVEGWNYGWDTD
+336 LVEGWNYGWDGD
-348 WTKHGDGFSFTRAY
+348 WTRYGDQFSFTKPY

-374 GERGVRII
+374 RERGVRII

-389 AAQNYENQLEDA
+389 AAQNYEDQMEDA

-412 VKTGYVNSHFYN
+412 VKTGYVNPYFYN
-424 GELQHSQWGVQHFR
+424 GELQHSQWGIRHFR

-453 HEGAIPSGIQ
+453 HEGAMPSGIQ

-485 GGGNPPY
+485 KGGNPPY

-506 MDFTPGIFNYD
+506 MDFTPGIFEYRND
-517 NEAVPGTCP
+517 SVPGTRP
-526 KNTLAHQLAEYIV
+526 QNTLAHQLAEYIV

-574 VPHAAMGQYV
+574 VPFAAMGRYV
-584 TYARQE
+584 VHARQQ
-590 RGTDNWYVGSVTD
+590 RGTDNWYIGGVTD
-603 DKARDLELPL
+603 SEARDFDLSL
-613 DFLGDGKYMAI
+613 DFLGDGRYTAI

-636 NPYPMTIRRLDVNRD
+636 NPYPMTIRRLNVDKAAI
-651 TVLHLHLA
+651 LHLHLA
-659 PGGGTAI
+659 PGGGAAV
-666 QLLAR
+666 QLLKN

>member
-1 MINKCNEI
+1 MNITI
-9 ENMKKI
+9 VMKRVF
-15 LFLVMF
+15 FLALM
-21 CLCANVLAV
+21 CLIMSTVAG
-30 AKDAKVS
+30 AKDVKVS

-45 TVGVDGGRAWYQV
+45 TVSVDGGKAWYQV
-58 NRGNELILGRSELGF
+58 NRGTEAIIGRSALGL
-73 VLKDSDLR
+73 VLKDGDFKD
-81 GNFKMGKVTSSSLD
+81 NFKMGKVTRSSLD

-105 AVVRNYYNEMR
+105 AQVRNHYNEMKVR
-116 VTLQERGGLKRQL
+116 LQEKNGMKRWMD
-129 GVAVRAFND
+129 VVFRAFDD
-138 GVALRYEFSRQRGLQ
+138 GVAFRYEYPRQPGLQ
-153 DFVIIDEVTEFALPT
+153 EFVIMDEVTQFALPS
-168 DAQAWSIPALTA
+168 DARAWSIPALQA
-180 YYEGIYTRELV
+180 YYEGIYTREPL
-191 SKKGNMAG
+191 SKKGKMSG

-222 TMNFSHNGTTL
+222 TMNFAPDGTTL

-238 PWKNG
+238 PWQNG
-243 DRVRVGETRVSPW
+243 DKVRVGDTRVSPW
-256 RAIIIGRK
+256 RAIIIGHK

-281 KIQDTSWLKPSKYVG
+281 KIEDTSWLKPTKYVG
-296 IWWAMQKQQWT
+296 IWWALQKQRWT
-307 WSQGERHGATT
+307 WSQGDRHGATT
-318 ANTKRYIDFAA
+318 ENTKRYIDFAA

-336 LVEGWNYGWDTD
+336 LVEGWNYGWDAD
-348 WTKHGDGFSFTRAY
+348 WTKEGDKFNFTKAY
-362 PDYDLQ
+362 PDYDLE

-374 GERGVRII
+374 RERGVRII

-424 GELQHSQWGVQHFR
+424 GELQHSQWGIRHFR

-453 HEGAIPSGIQ
+453 HEGAMPSGIQ

-485 GGGNPPY
+485 RGGNPPY

-506 MDFTPGIFNYD
+506 MDFTPGIFEYRND
-517 NEAVPGTCP
+517 AVPGTRP
-526 KNTLAHQLAEYIV
+526 QTTLAHQLAEYIV
-539 IYSPGHMAADLI
+539 IYSPGHMAADEI

-584 TYARQE
+584 TYVRQE
-590 RGTDNWYVGSVTD
+590 RGTDNWYIGSVTD
-603 DKARDLELPL
+603 SQARDLDLPL
-613 DFLGDGKYMAI
+613 DFLADGNYMAI
-624 IYEDGPDADYRT
+624 IYEDGPDADYRN
-636 NPYPMTIRRLDVNRD
+636 NPYPMTIRRMEVNKAS
-651 TVLHLHLA
+651 VLHLHLA
-659 PGGGTAI
+659 AGGGAAI
-666 QLLAR
+666 QLLRQK